1 MTPGRDRNIGAP
13 DKRHDTAADFAISE
27 DAAVHTLAN
36 GLRVVHSRD
45 EATAM
50 VCLDVLYGVGGR
62 DEGPEKT
69 GIAHLFEHLMFGPSV
84 HVPDYDGTLTA
95 AGGRSNAWTSNDFT
109 NFYAIAPAHN
119 VETLFY
125 LESDR
130 MLSPAF
136 DSESLRVQR
145 SVVTE
150 EFKQQCLNRP
160 YGITGHALANMMYP
174 PTHTYSWP
182 VIGKDPSHIAAITGE
197 DARRWFALHYT
208 PSNAVVAV
216 TGNIGRDEAF
226 ALADK
231 WFGDIPRRDAVATPP
246 MAVPA
251 LTSAPWVR
259 CDDASVPATA
269 ITMAWLTDPY
279 GTTDYTAADAITDA
293 LAAGAASR
301 LYRRLIIDG
310 DGTFSGVDASIT
322 GSEGPG
328 LLVVSG
334 RLSADGYADDDT
346 CRRAAEILLNE
357 CNLLYGSDGVSE
369 AELERL
375 QNRQRAAFR
384 LDSLDYVGRA
394 AALALAV
401 YHRETPDAQ
410 LRRYCALTGADMRRV
425 AQQLFSNS
433 LHGTLIVGPPKPKQF
448 ISPPSI

>member
-1 MTPGRDRNIGAP
+1 MTPGCDRNIGAP
-13 DKRHDTAADFAISE
+13 DTRQDTAADFAISE

-36 GLRVVHSRD
+36 GLRVVHSCD

-62 DEGPEKT
+62 DEDPGQT

-84 HVPDYDGTLTA
+84 HIPDYDGTLTA

-109 NFYAIAPAHN
+109 NFYAMAPAHN
-119 VETLFY
+119 AETLFY

-145 SVVTE
+145 SVVIE

-160 YGITGHALANMMYP
+160 YGVTGHALSKMMYP
-174 PTHTYSWP
+174 ATHTYSWP
-182 VIGKDPSHIAAITGE
+182 VIGKDPSHIAAISGE
-197 DARRWFALHYT
+197 DTRRWFGSHYT
-208 PSNAVVAV
+208 PGNAVVAV
-216 TGNIGRDEAF
+216 TGNIGSEEAF

-231 WFGDIPRRDAVATPP
+231 WFGGIPRRDAVATPP

-251 LTSAPWVR
+251 LATAPWVR
-259 CDDASVPATA
+259 CDDALVPATA
-269 ITMAWLTDPY
+269 ITIAWLTDPY
-279 GTTDYTAADAITDA
+279 GTVDYTAADAITDA

-328 LLVVSG
+328 LLTVSA
-334 RLSADGYADDDT
+334 RLSAPGYADDDT
-346 CRRAAEILLNE
+346 CRRAIEMLLRE
-357 CNLLYGSDGVSE
+357 CNLLCGSDAVGDE
-369 AELERL
+369 ELERL

-401 YHRETPDAQ
+401 YHREAPDAQ
-410 LRRYCALTGADMRRV
+410 LRRYCALTTADMRRV
-425 AQQLFSNS
+425 ARQFFCDSM
-433 LHGTLIVGPPKPKQF
+433 HGTLIVGPPKP
-448 ISPPSI
+448 

>member
-1 MTPGRDRNIGAP
+1 MTPGSDRKIGAP
-13 DKRHDTAADFAISE
+13 DTQYDTAVDFAISE

-62 DEGPEKT
+62 DEDPTQT
-69 GIAHLFEHLMFGPSV
+69 GIAHLFEHLMFGPSA
-84 HVPDYDGTLTA
+84 HVSDYDGTLTA

-109 NFYAIAPAHN
+109 NFYSMAPAHN
-119 VETLFY
+119 AETLFY

-145 SVVTE
+145 SVVIE

-160 YGITGHALANMMYP
+160 YGITGHALSEMMYP
-174 PTHTYSWP
+174 ATHTYSWP
-182 VIGKDPSHIAAITGE
+182 VIGKEPAHIAAITGE
-197 DARRWFALHYT
+197 DTRRWFERHYT
-208 PSNAVVAV
+208 PGNAVVAV

-246 MAVPA
+246 MDVPA
-251 LTSAPWVR
+251 LTTSPWQR
-259 CDDASVPATA
+259 YDDASVPATA

-279 GTTDYTAADAITDA
+279 GTTDYTAADAVTDA

-328 LLVVSG
+328 LLTVSA
-334 RLSADGYADDDT
+334 RLTAPGYADDAT
-346 CRRAAEILLNE
+346 CRHAAEMLLDE
-357 CNLLYGSDGVSE
+357 CNRLCGSDVVSV

-394 AALALAV
+394 ASLALAV
-401 YHRETPDAQ
+401 YHREAPDAQ
-410 LRRYCALTGADMRRV
+410 LRRYCALTTADMRRV
-425 AQQLFSNS
+425 AQHFFRDS
-433 LHGTLIVGPPKPKQF
+433 LHGTLIVGPPKP
-448 ISPPSI
+448 

>member
-13 DKRHDTAADFAISE
+13 DTRDDTAADFAISE

-62 DEGPEKT
+62 DEEPEKT

-160 YGITGHALANMMYP
+160 YGVTGHALAKMMYP

-246 MAVPA
+246 MAVSA

>member
-1 MTPGRDRNIGAP
+1 MTPGSDRKIGAP
-13 DKRHDTAADFAISE
+13 DTQYDTAVDFAISE

-62 DEGPEKT
+62 DEDPTQT
-69 GIAHLFEHLMFGPSV
+69 GIAHLFEHLMFGPSA
-84 HVPDYDGTLTA
+84 HVSDYDGTLTA

-109 NFYAIAPAHN
+109 NFYSMAPAHN
-119 VETLFY
+119 AETLFY

-145 SVVTE
+145 SVVIE

-160 YGITGHALANMMYP
+160 YGITGHALSEMMYP
-174 PTHTYSWP
+174 ATHTYSWP
-182 VIGKDPSHIAAITGE
+182 VIGKEPAHIAAITGE
-197 DARRWFALHYT
+197 DTRRWFERHYT
-208 PSNAVVAV
+208 PGNAVVAV

-246 MAVPA
+246 MDVPA
-251 LTSAPWVR
+251 LTTSPWQR
-259 CDDASVPATA
+259 YDDASVPATA

-279 GTTDYTAADAITDA
+279 GTTDYTAADAVTDA

-328 LLVVSG
+328 LLTVSA
-334 RLSADGYADDDT
+334 RLTAPGYADDAT
-346 CRRAAEILLNE
+346 CRHAAEVLLDE
-357 CNLLYGSDGVSE
+357 CNRLCGSDAVSV

-394 AALALAV
+394 ASLALAV
-401 YHRETPDAQ
+401 YHREAPDAQ
-410 LRRYCALTGADMRRV
+410 LRRYCALTTADMRRV
-425 AQQLFSNS
+425 AQHFFRDS
-433 LHGTLIVGPPKPKQF
+433 LHGTLIVGPPKP
-448 ISPPSI
+448 

>member
-1 MTPGRDRNIGAP
+1 MTPGSDRKIGAP
-13 DKRHDTAADFAISE
+13 DTQYDTAVDFAISE

-62 DEGPEKT
+62 DEDPMQT
-69 GIAHLFEHLMFGPSV
+69 GIAHLFEHLMFGPSA
-84 HVPDYDGTLTA
+84 HVSDYDGTLTA

-109 NFYAIAPAHN
+109 NFYSMAPAHN
-119 VETLFY
+119 AETLFY

-145 SVVTE
+145 SVVIE

-160 YGITGHALANMMYP
+160 YGITGHALSEMMYP
-174 PTHTYSWP
+174 ATHTYSWP
-182 VIGKDPSHIAAITGE
+182 VIGKEPAHIAAITGE
-197 DARRWFALHYT
+197 DTRRWFERHYT
-208 PSNAVVAV
+208 PGNAVVAV

-246 MAVPA
+246 MDVPA
-251 LTSAPWVR
+251 LTTSPWQR
-259 CDDASVPATA
+259 YDDASVPATA

-279 GTTDYTAADAITDA
+279 GTTDYTAADAVTDA

-328 LLVVSG
+328 LLTVSA
-334 RLSADGYADDDT
+334 RLTAPGYADDAT
-346 CRRAAEILLNE
+346 CRHAAEMLLDE
-357 CNLLYGSDGVSE
+357 CNRLCGSDAVSV

-394 AALALAV
+394 ASLALAV
-401 YHRETPDAQ
+401 YHREAPDAQ
-410 LRRYCALTGADMRRV
+410 LRRYCALTTADMRRV
-425 AQQLFSNS
+425 AQHFFRDS
-433 LHGTLIVGPPKPKQF
+433 LHGTLIVGPPKP
-448 ISPPSI
+448 

>member
-410 LRRYCALTGADMRRV
+410 LRRYCALTTADMRRV

>member
-13 DKRHDTAADFAISE
+13 DTRDDTAADFAISE

-62 DEGPEKT
+62 DEEPEKT

-160 YGITGHALANMMYP
+160 YGVTGHALAKMMYP

>member
-1 MTPGRDRNIGAP
+1 MTPDSDRNIGAP
-13 DKRHDTAADFAISE
+13 DTRDDTAADFAISE

>member
-13 DKRHDTAADFAISE
+13 DTRDDTAADFAISE

-62 DEGPEKT
+62 DEEPEKT

>member
-1 MTPGRDRNIGAP
+1 MTPGSDRKIGAP
-13 DKRHDTAADFAISE
+13 DTQYDTAVDFAISE

-62 DEGPEKT
+62 DEDPTQT
-69 GIAHLFEHLMFGPSV
+69 GIAHLFEHLMFGPSA
-84 HVPDYDGTLTA
+84 HVSDYDGTLTA

-109 NFYAIAPAHN
+109 NFYSMAPAHN
-119 VETLFY
+119 AETLFY

-145 SVVTE
+145 SVVIE

-160 YGITGHALANMMYP
+160 YGITGHALSEMMYP
-174 PTHTYSWP
+174 ATHTYSWP
-182 VIGKDPSHIAAITGE
+182 VIGKEPAHIAAITGE
-197 DARRWFALHYT
+197 DTRRWFERHYT
-208 PSNAVVAV
+208 PGNAVVAV

-246 MAVPA
+246 MDVPA
-251 LTSAPWVR
+251 LTTSPWQR
-259 CDDASVPATA
+259 YDDASVPATA
-269 ITMAWLTDPY
+269 ITMAWLTDTY
-279 GTTDYTAADAITDA
+279 GTTDYTAADAVTDA

-328 LLVVSG
+328 LLTVSA
-334 RLSADGYADDDT
+334 RLTAPGYADDAT
-346 CRRAAEILLNE
+346 CRHAAEMLLDE
-357 CNLLYGSDGVSE
+357 CNRLCGSDAVSV

-394 AALALAV
+394 ASLALAV
-401 YHRETPDAQ
+401 YHREAPDAQ
-410 LRRYCALTGADMRRV
+410 LRRYCALTTADMRRV
-425 AQQLFSNS
+425 AQHFFRDS
-433 LHGTLIVGPPKPKQF
+433 LHGTLIVGPPKP
-448 ISPPSI
+448 

>member
-13 DKRHDTAADFAISE
+13 DTRDDTAADFAISE

-62 DEGPEKT
+62 DEEPEKT

-84 HVPDYDGTLTA
+84 HIPDYDGTLTA

-160 YGITGHALANMMYP
+160 YGVTGHALAKMMYP

>member
-1 MTPGRDRNIGAP
+1 MTPGSDRKIGAP
-13 DKRHDTAADFAISE
+13 DTQYDTAVDFAISE
-27 DAAVHTLAN
+27 DAAVHTFAN

-62 DEGPEKT
+62 DEDPTQT
-69 GIAHLFEHLMFGPSV
+69 GIAHLFEHLMFGPSA
-84 HVPDYDGTLTA
+84 HVSDYDGTLTA

-109 NFYAIAPAHN
+109 NFYSMAPAHN
-119 VETLFY
+119 AETLFY

-145 SVVTE
+145 SVVIE

-160 YGITGHALANMMYP
+160 YGITGHALSEMMYP
-174 PTHTYSWP
+174 ATHTYSWP
-182 VIGKDPSHIAAITGE
+182 VIGKEPAHIAAITGE
-197 DARRWFALHYT
+197 DTRRWFERHYT
-208 PSNAVVAV
+208 PGNAVVAV

-246 MAVPA
+246 MDVPA
-251 LTSAPWVR
+251 LTTSPWQR
-259 CDDASVPATA
+259 YDDASVPATA

-279 GTTDYTAADAITDA
+279 GTTDYTAADAVTDA

-328 LLVVSG
+328 LLTVSA
-334 RLSADGYADDDT
+334 RLTAPGYADDAT
-346 CRRAAEILLNE
+346 CRHAAEMLLDE
-357 CNLLYGSDGVSE
+357 CNRLCGSDAVSV

-394 AALALAV
+394 ASLALAV
-401 YHRETPDAQ
+401 YHREAPDAQ
-410 LRRYCALTGADMRRV
+410 LRRYCALTTADMRRV
-425 AQQLFSNS
+425 AQHFFRDS
-433 LHGTLIVGPPKPKQF
+433 LHGTLIVGPPKP
-448 ISPPSI
+448 

>member
-1 MTPGRDRNIGAP
+1 MTPGCDRNIGAP
-13 DKRHDTAADFAISE
+13 DTRQDTAADFAISE
-27 DAAVHTLAN
+27 DAAAHTLAN

-62 DEGPEKT
+62 DEDPTQT
-69 GIAHLFEHLMFGPSV
+69 GIAHLFEHLMFGSSA
-84 HVPDYDGTLTA
+84 HVSDYDGTLTA

-109 NFYAIAPAHN
+109 NFYSMAPAHN
-119 VETLFY
+119 AEALFY

-145 SVVTE
+145 SVVIE

-160 YGITGHALANMMYP
+160 YGITGHALSEMMYP
-174 PTHTYSWP
+174 ATHTYSWP
-182 VIGKDPSHIAAITGE
+182 VIGKEPAHIAAITGE
-197 DARRWFALHYT
+197 DTRRWFERHYT
-208 PSNAVVAV
+208 PGNAVVAV

-246 MAVPA
+246 MDVPA
-251 LTSAPWVR
+251 LTTSPWQR
-259 CDDASVPATA
+259 YDDASVPATA

-279 GTTDYTAADAITDA
+279 GTTDYTAADAVTDA

-328 LLVVSG
+328 LLTVSA
-334 RLSADGYADDDT
+334 RLTAPGYADDAT
-346 CRRAAEILLNE
+346 CRHAAEMLLDE
-357 CNLLYGSDGVSE
+357 CNRLCGSDAVSV

-394 AALALAV
+394 ASLALAV
-401 YHRETPDAQ
+401 YHREAPDAQ
-410 LRRYCALTGADMRRV
+410 LRRYCALTTADMRRV
-425 AQQLFSNS
+425 AQHFFRDS
-433 LHGTLIVGPPKPKQF
+433 LHGTLIVGPPKP
-448 ISPPSI
+448 

>member
-62 DEGPEKT
+62 DEEPEKT

-84 HVPDYDGTLTA
+84 HIPDYDGTLTA

-160 YGITGHALANMMYP
+160 YGVTGHALAKMMYP

-246 MAVPA
+246 MAVSA
-251 LTSAPWVR
+251 LTSATWVR

>member
-1 MTPGRDRNIGAP
+1 MTPGSERNSEAT
-13 DKRHDTAADFAISE
+13 DKRYDTAADFAISE

-62 DEGPEKT
+62 DEDPTKT

-84 HVPDYDGTLTA
+84 HVSDYDGTLTA

-109 NFYAIAPAHN
+109 NFYAMAPAHN
-119 VETLFY
+119 AETLFY

-145 SVVTE
+145 SVVIE

-160 YGITGHALANMMYP
+160 YGLTGHALSKMMYP
-174 PTHTYSWP
+174 SMHTYSWP
-182 VIGKDPSHIAAITGE
+182 VIGKEPAHIAAITGE
-197 DARRWFALHYT
+197 DTRRWFERHYT
-208 PSNAVVAV
+208 PGNAVVAV
-216 TGNIGRDEAF
+216 TGNIGSEEAF

-246 MAVPA
+246 MDVPA
-251 LTSAPWVR
+251 LTTSPWQR

-269 ITMAWLTDPY
+269 INMAWITDPY

-328 LLVVSG
+328 LLTVSA
-334 RLSADGYADDDT
+334 RLSAPGYADDDT
-346 CRRAAEILLNE
+346 CRRAVAQLLDE
-357 CNLLYGSDGVSE
+357 CNKLCGSDAVSKS
-369 AELERL
+369 ELERL

-384 LDSLDYVGRA
+384 LEGLDYVGRA

-401 YHRETPDAQ
+401 YHREAPDAQ
-410 LRRYCALTGADMRRV
+410 LRRYCTLTTADMRRV
-425 AQQLFSNS
+425 AQHFFRDS
-433 LHGTLIVGPPKPKQF
+433 LHGTLIVGPPKL
-448 ISPPSI
+448 

>member
-1 MTPGRDRNIGAP
+1 MTPDSDRNIGAP
-13 DKRHDTAADFAISE
+13 DTRDDTAADFAISE

-62 DEGPEKT
+62 DEEPEKT

-160 YGITGHALANMMYP
+160 YGVTGHALAKMMYP

-410 LRRYCALTGADMRRV
+410 LRRYCALTTADMRRV

>member
-62 DEGPEKT
+62 DEEPEKT

-84 HVPDYDGTLTA
+84 HIPDYDGTLTA

-346 CRRAAEILLNE
+346 CRRAAEILLSE

-375 QNRQRAAFR
+375 QNRQRASFR
-384 LDSLDYVGRA
+384 LDGLDYVGRA

-410 LRRYCALTGADMRRV
+410 LRRYCALTTADMRRV

>member
-1 MTPGRDRNIGAP
+1 MTPGSDRKIGAP
-13 DKRHDTAADFAISE
+13 DTQYDTAVDFAISE

-62 DEGPEKT
+62 DEDPTQT
-69 GIAHLFEHLMFGPSV
+69 GIAHLFEHLMFGPSA
-84 HVPDYDGTLTA
+84 HVSDYDGTLTA

-109 NFYAIAPAHN
+109 NFYSMAPAHN
-119 VETLFY
+119 AETLFY

-145 SVVTE
+145 SVVIE

-160 YGITGHALANMMYP
+160 YGITGHALSEMMYP
-174 PTHTYSWP
+174 ATHTYSWP
-182 VIGKDPSHIAAITGE
+182 VIGKEPAHIAAITGE
-197 DARRWFALHYT
+197 DNRRWFERHYT
-208 PSNAVVAV
+208 PGNAVVAV

-246 MAVPA
+246 MDVPA
-251 LTSAPWVR
+251 LTTSPWQR
-259 CDDASVPATA
+259 YDDASVPATA

-279 GTTDYTAADAITDA
+279 GTTDYTAADAVTDA

-328 LLVVSG
+328 LLTVSA
-334 RLSADGYADDDT
+334 RLTAPGYADDAT
-346 CRRAAEILLNE
+346 CRHAAEMLLDE
-357 CNLLYGSDGVSE
+357 CNRLCGSDAVSV

-394 AALALAV
+394 ASLALAV
-401 YHRETPDAQ
+401 YYREAPDAQ
-410 LRRYCALTGADMRRV
+410 LRRYCALTTADMRRV
-425 AQQLFSNS
+425 AQHFFRDS
-433 LHGTLIVGPPKPKQF
+433 LHGTLIVGPPKP
-448 ISPPSI
+448 

>member
-1 MTPGRDRNIGAP
+1 MTPGSDRKIGAP
-13 DKRHDTAADFAISE
+13 DTQYDTAVDFAISE
-27 DAAVHTLAN
+27 DAAVHTFAN
-36 GLRVVHSRD
+36 GLRVVHSLD

-62 DEGPEKT
+62 DEDPTQT
-69 GIAHLFEHLMFGPSV
+69 GIAHLFEHLMFGPSA
-84 HVPDYDGTLTA
+84 HVSDYDGTLTA

-109 NFYAIAPAHN
+109 NFYSMAPAHN
-119 VETLFY
+119 AETLFY

-145 SVVTE
+145 SVVIE

-160 YGITGHALANMMYP
+160 YGITGHALSEMMYP
-174 PTHTYSWP
+174 ATHTYSWP
-182 VIGKDPSHIAAITGE
+182 VIGKEPAHIAAITGE
-197 DARRWFALHYT
+197 DTRRWFERHYT
-208 PSNAVVAV
+208 PGNAVVAV

-246 MAVPA
+246 MDVPA
-251 LTSAPWVR
+251 LTTSPWQR
-259 CDDASVPATA
+259 YDDASVPATA

-279 GTTDYTAADAITDA
+279 GTTDYTAADAVTDA

-328 LLVVSG
+328 LLTVSA
-334 RLSADGYADDDT
+334 RLTAPGYADDAT
-346 CRRAAEILLNE
+346 CRHAAEMLLDE
-357 CNLLYGSDGVSE
+357 CNRLCGSDAVSV

-394 AALALAV
+394 ASLALAV
-401 YHRETPDAQ
+401 YHREAPDAQ
-410 LRRYCALTGADMRRV
+410 LRRYCALTTADMRRV
-425 AQQLFSNS
+425 AQHFFRDS
-433 LHGTLIVGPPKPKQF
+433 LHGTLIVGPPKP
-448 ISPPSI
+448 

>member
-1 MTPGRDRNIGAP
+1 MTPDSDRNIGAP
-13 DKRHDTAADFAISE
+13 DTRDDTAADFAISE

-346 CRRAAEILLNE
+346 CHRAAEILLNE

>member
-1 MTPGRDRNIGAP
+1 MTPGSDRKIGAP
-13 DKRHDTAADFAISE
+13 DTQYDTAADFAISE

-62 DEGPEKT
+62 DEDPTQT
-69 GIAHLFEHLMFGPSV
+69 GIAHLFEHLMFGPSA
-84 HVPDYDGTLTA
+84 HVSDYDGTLTA

-109 NFYAIAPAHN
+109 NFYSMAPAHN
-119 VETLFY
+119 AETLFY

-145 SVVTE
+145 SVVIV

-160 YGITGHALANMMYP
+160 YGITGHALSEMMYP
-174 PTHTYSWP
+174 ATHTYSWP
-182 VIGKDPSHIAAITGE
+182 VIGKEPAHIAAITGE
-197 DARRWFALHYT
+197 DTRRWFERHYT
-208 PSNAVVAV
+208 PGNAVVAV

-231 WFGDIPRRDAVATPP
+231 WFGDIPRCDAVATPP
-246 MAVPA
+246 MDVPA
-251 LTSAPWVR
+251 LTTSPWQR
-259 CDDASVPATA
+259 YDDASVPATA

-279 GTTDYTAADAITDA
+279 GTTDYTAADAVTDA

-328 LLVVSG
+328 LLTVSA
-334 RLSADGYADDDT
+334 RLTAPGYADDAT
-346 CRRAAEILLNE
+346 CRHAAEMLLDE
-357 CNLLYGSDGVSE
+357 CNRLCGSDAVSV

-394 AALALAV
+394 ASLALAV
-401 YHRETPDAQ
+401 YHREAPDAQ
-410 LRRYCALTGADMRRV
+410 LRRYCALTTADMRRV
-425 AQQLFSNS
+425 AQHFFRDS
-433 LHGTLIVGPPKPKQF
+433 LHGTLIVGPPKP
-448 ISPPSI
+448 

>member
-1 MTPGRDRNIGAP
+1 MTPDSDRNIGAP
-13 DKRHDTAADFAISE
+13 DTRDDTAADFAISE

-62 DEGPEKT
+62 DEEPEKT
-69 GIAHLFEHLMFGPSV
+69 CIAHLFEHLMFGPSV
-84 HVPDYDGTLTA
+84 HIPDYDGTLTA

-160 YGITGHALANMMYP
+160 YGVTGHALAKMMYP

-182 VIGKDPSHIAAITGE
+182 VIGKEPAHIAAITSE
-197 DARRWFALHYT
+197 DTHRWFERHYT

-346 CRRAAEILLNE
+346 CRRAAEILLSE

-375 QNRQRAAFR
+375 QNRQRASFR
-384 LDSLDYVGRA
+384 LDGLDYVGRA

-410 LRRYCALTGADMRRV
+410 LRRYCALTTADMRRV

>member
-1 MTPGRDRNIGAP
+1 MTPGSDRKIGAP
-13 DKRHDTAADFAISE
+13 DTQYDTAVDFAISE

-62 DEGPEKT
+62 DEDPTQT
-69 GIAHLFEHLMFGPSV
+69 GIAHLFEHLMFGPSA
-84 HVPDYDGTLTA
+84 HVSDYDGTLTA

-109 NFYAIAPAHN
+109 NFYSMAPAHN
-119 VETLFY
+119 AETLFY

-136 DSESLRVQR
+136 DSESLRVQC
-145 SVVTE
+145 SVVIE

-160 YGITGHALANMMYP
+160 YGITGHALSEMMYP
-174 PTHTYSWP
+174 ATHTYSWP
-182 VIGKDPSHIAAITGE
+182 VIGKEPAHIAAITGE
-197 DARRWFALHYT
+197 DTRRWFERHYT
-208 PSNAVVAV
+208 PGNAVVAV

-246 MAVPA
+246 MDVPA
-251 LTSAPWVR
+251 LTTSPWQR
-259 CDDASVPATA
+259 YDDASVPATA

-279 GTTDYTAADAITDA
+279 GTTDYTAADAVTDA

-328 LLVVSG
+328 LLTVSA
-334 RLSADGYADDDT
+334 RLTAPGYADDAT
-346 CRRAAEILLNE
+346 CRHAAEMLLDE
-357 CNLLYGSDGVSE
+357 CNRLCGSDAVSV

-394 AALALAV
+394 ASLALAV
-401 YHRETPDAQ
+401 YHREAPDAQ
-410 LRRYCALTGADMRRV
+410 LRRYCALTTADMRRV
-425 AQQLFSNS
+425 AQHFFRDS
-433 LHGTLIVGPPKPKQF
+433 LHGTLIVGPPKP
-448 ISPPSI
+448 

>member
-1 MTPGRDRNIGAP
+1 MTPDSDRNIGAP
-13 DKRHDTAADFAISE
+13 DKRQDPAADFAISE

-36 GLRVVHSRD
+36 GLRLVHCRD

-62 DEGPEKT
+62 DEYPAQT

-109 NFYAIAPAHN
+109 NFYSMAPAHN
-119 VETLFY
+119 AETLFY

-136 DSESLRVQR
+136 DEESLRVQR

-160 YGITGHALANMMYP
+160 YGITGHALSRMMYP
-174 PTHTYSWP
+174 ASHTYSWP
-182 VIGKDPSHIAAITGE
+182 VIGKEPSHIAAVTGE
-197 DARRWFALHYT
+197 DTRRWFERHYT

-231 WFGDIPRRDAVATPP
+231 WFGGIPHRDAVATPP

-251 LTSAPWVR
+251 LTTSPQVR

-269 ITMAWLTDPY
+269 ITMAWLTDLY

-328 LLVVSG
+328 LLTVSA
-334 RLSADGYADDDT
+334 RLSATGYADDDT
-346 CRRAAEILLNE
+346 CRRAAEMLLHE
-357 CNLLYGSDGVSE
+357 CNLLCGQDAVSDV
-369 AELERL
+369 ELERL

-384 LDSLDYVGRA
+384 LDGLDYVGRA

-401 YHRETPDAQ
+401 YHREAPDAQ
-410 LRRYCALTGADMRRV
+410 LRRYCALTVDDMRRV
-425 AQQLFSNS
+425 ARHFFRDS
-433 LHGTLIVGPPKPKQF
+433 LHGTLIVGPPKP
-448 ISPPSI
+448 

>member
-1 MTPGRDRNIGAP
+1 MTPGCDRNIGAP
-13 DKRHDTAADFAISE
+13 DTRQDTAADFAISE

-62 DEGPEKT
+62 DEDPGQT

-84 HVPDYDGTLTA
+84 HIPDYDGTLTA

-109 NFYAIAPAHN
+109 NFYAMVPAHN
-119 VETLFY
+119 AETLFY

-160 YGITGHALANMMYP
+160 YGVTGHALSKMMYP
-174 PTHTYSWP
+174 ATHTYSWP
-182 VIGKDPSHIAAITGE
+182 VIGKEPAHIAAITGE
-197 DARRWFALHYT
+197 DTRRWFERHYT
-208 PSNAVVAV
+208 PGNAVVAV

-246 MAVPA
+246 MDVPA
-251 LTSAPWVR
+251 LTTSPWQR
-259 CDDASVPATA
+259 YDDASVPATA

-279 GTTDYTAADAITDA
+279 GTTDYTAADAVTDA

-328 LLVVSG
+328 LLTVSA
-334 RLSADGYADDDT
+334 RLTAPGYADDAT
-346 CRRAAEILLNE
+346 CRHAAEMLLDE
-357 CNLLYGSDGVSE
+357 CNRLCGSDAVSV

-394 AALALAV
+394 ASLALAV
-401 YHRETPDAQ
+401 YHREAPDAQ
-410 LRRYCALTGADMRRV
+410 LRRYCALTTADMRRV
-425 AQQLFSNS
+425 AQHFFRDS
-433 LHGTLIVGPPKPKQF
+433 LHGTLIVGPPKP
-448 ISPPSI
+448 

>member
-13 DKRHDTAADFAISE
+13 DTRDDTAADFAISE

-62 DEGPEKT
+62 DEEPEKT

-84 HVPDYDGTLTA
+84 HIPDYDGTLTA

-160 YGITGHALANMMYP
+160 YGVTGHALAKMMYP

-310 DGTFSGVDASIT
+310 DGTFSGVDASIP

-433 LHGTLIVGPPKPKQF
+433 LHGTLIVGPPKPK
-448 ISPPSI
+448 

>member
-13 DKRHDTAADFAISE
+13 DTRDDTAADFAISE

-410 LRRYCALTGADMRRV
+410 LRRYCALTTADMRRV

>member
-36 GLRVVHSRD
+36 GMRVVHSRD

-410 LRRYCALTGADMRRV
+410 LRRYCALTGDDMRRV

>member
-130 MLSPAF
+130 MLSPAI

-410 LRRYCALTGADMRRV
+410 LRRYCALTGDDMRRV